1 MHHILAE
8 RAGGLVGGDASVLQG
23 VLSLRHKV
31 FSERLGWDVKSDNG
45 MEYDFFDVMNPVYIV
60 AKDDGGRVEGCWR
73 ALPTTGPYMLRD
85 TFPQLLCGEK
95 APCDPDIWELSR
107 FAVSVEDGKG
117 SQAAVSPIT
126 IMLLY
131 EAYNYA
137 VKNGIK
143 SYVTVTSV
151 SLERML
157 TRMVGIPLRRFGDKK
172 AQRVG
177 SVLSVAVWVD
187 INDELR
193 ASLDKAMSMIGEF
206 TEVA

>member
-1 MHHILAE
+1 MHQILAE
-8 RAGGLVGGDASVLQG
+8 RAGGLVGGDASVLHG

-31 FSERLGWDVKSDNG
+31 FSERLGWDVNSDNG
-45 MEYDFFDVMNPVYIV
+45 MEYDFFDVMNPVFIV
-60 AKDDGGRVEGCWR
+60 AKDECDQVEGCWR

-85 TFPQLLCGEK
+85 TFPQLLRGEEI
-95 APCDPDIWELSR
+95 PNDPSVWELSR

-117 SQAAVSPIT
+117 SQAAVSPVT

-137 VKNGIK
+137 VKHGIK

-151 SLERML
+151 ALERML
-157 TRMVGIPLRRFGDKK
+157 KRMVGVPLRRFGDKK

-193 ASLDKAMSMIGEF
+193 TSLDKAMVMIGAV
-206 TEVA
+206 TEAA